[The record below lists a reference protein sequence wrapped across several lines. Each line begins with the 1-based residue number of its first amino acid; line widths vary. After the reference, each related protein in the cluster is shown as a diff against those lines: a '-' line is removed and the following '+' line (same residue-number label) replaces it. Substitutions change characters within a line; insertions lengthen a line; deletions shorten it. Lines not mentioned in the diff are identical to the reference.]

1 MALKGRVGV
10 RTMTMIMIEK
20 EKAKKYLFFLR
31 FLALAFVIF
40 LSFLIHKAQKWI
52 VGFNRVEF
60 SFYKELV
67 PVVVFSSLFGFC
79 CAVCF
84 MLDICTWRLYGPST
98 YQSRIMG
105 RPLRFFELIPCT
117 TVNYMAYQPGLMHTR
132 AMV

>member
-20 EKAKKYLFFLR
+20 EKAKKTFVFSSFLGVSLCY
-31 FLALAFVIF
+31 F
-40 LSFLIHKAQKWI
+40 SFLIYKAHKWI
-52 VGFNRVEF
+52 VGFNRVEL

-79 CAVCF
+79 CAVCC